1 MRFQS
6 SVIRNIQTEIFHHK
20 YNLFRGT
27 YKRKEFN
34 LAICMD
40 AYQQQANIVDIRK
53 NWKITR
59 KTHLSGTIQPN
70 SIIII
75 TIFPIMK
82 GSDLPRI
89 SGKNV
94 APVIIQ
100 TTQAIKNKLTKPTI
114 KKAVKKA
121 VVK

>member
-1 MRFQS
+1 
-6 SVIRNIQTEIFHHK
+6 
-20 YNLFRGT
+20 
-27 YKRKEFN
+27 
-34 LAICMD
+34 
-40 AYQQQANIVDIRK
+40 
-53 NWKITR
+53 
-59 KTHLSGTIQPN
+59 
-70 SIIII
+70 
-75 TIFPIMK
+75 MK
-82 GSDLPRI
+82 GSDLPRV